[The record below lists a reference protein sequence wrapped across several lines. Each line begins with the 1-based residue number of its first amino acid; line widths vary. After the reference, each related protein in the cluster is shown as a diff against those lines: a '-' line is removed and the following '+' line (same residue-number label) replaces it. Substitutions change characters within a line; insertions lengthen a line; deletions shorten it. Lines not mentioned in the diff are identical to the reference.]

1 MHKLN
6 TAIFIFDGVVARNAQ
21 ILVQT
26 RLILGSGDGRHF
38 HRAQLRYPAAWGLG
52 HRRAEMTS

>member
-1 MHKLN
+1 MHELN
-6 TAIFIFDGVVARNAQ
+6 TGFFIFDGVVAMNAQ

-26 RLILGSGDGRHF
+26 RLTLGSGDGRHF
-38 HRAQLRYPAAWGLG
+38 HRAQLRYLAAWGLG

>member
-21 ILVQT
+21 ILVLT
-26 RLILGSGDGRHF
+26 LGSGDGRHF
-38 HRAQLRYPAAWGLG
+38 HRAELRYLAAWD
-52 HRRAEMTS
+52 